1 MSPRGI
7 TFRECICNFTVLFNV
22 LLLIFTIQLQT
33 SNITIYRGMCSYRY
47 KGSLVE
53 WICSLQEESDIVA
66 ILHLLGALDLP
77 ALRAGSQNVPEERLR
92 TLPTGTLGDLNEP
105 RPLKGVCAEAPP
117 NYFPLVDLQCFTLV
131 PWSDWR
137 WSQSPA
143 VIWGWMG
150 FSLWNRHVKKE
161 QKKKFRPFLSVWLV
175 SLTVAPLA
183 CCVSHWA
190 ESETRL
196 PGASQLP
203 GRSASELGLRGLK
216 NKEQVASSR
225 LHYASSAK
233 IFAAGARYV
242 CQFPRMRRWY
252 QGWGCRTGAWN

>member
-131 PWSDWR
+131 P
-137 WSQSPA
+137 
-143 VIWGWMG
+143 
-150 FSLWNRHVKKE
+150 
-161 QKKKFRPFLSVWLV
+161 
-175 SLTVAPLA
+175 
-183 CCVSHWA
+183 
-190 ESETRL
+190 
-196 PGASQLP
+196 
-203 GRSASELGLRGLK
+203 
-216 NKEQVASSR
+216 
-225 LHYASSAK
+225 
-233 IFAAGARYV
+233 
-242 CQFPRMRRWY
+242 
-252 QGWGCRTGAWN
+252 